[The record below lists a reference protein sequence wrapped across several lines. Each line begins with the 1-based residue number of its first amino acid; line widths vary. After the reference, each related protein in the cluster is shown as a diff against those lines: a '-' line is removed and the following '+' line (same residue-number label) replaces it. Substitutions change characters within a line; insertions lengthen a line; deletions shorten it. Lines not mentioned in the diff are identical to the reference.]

1 MENNRRKRRA
11 PAIVNKV
18 FLWIFLLLTLL
29 PVYVMIV
36 NSFKTQN
43 QLLDGVLF
51 FSFPL
56 YFQNYADA
64 FNRMLPYI
72 WNSITV
78 TVCSTAGV
86 TFLAAL
92 TGYAFGLFEFRVKK
106 LLLSLIIVN
115 MMIPSILTMVPS
127 YLIVI
132 KLGLFDTQLALFFPY
147 LATGSIMGIYLVRG
161 FVEQLPKA
169 VFEAAKMDG
178 INEFQSFLYIAMP
191 LIRTILTTVSILA
204 LLNFWNDIVWPMLVI
219 DRDALKTIPL
229 GLLAFNQQQGA
240 NKGALFAGY
249 ILASLPLLVYF
260 LLNMRNFMDSLSE
273 GAIK

>member
-92 TGYAFGLFEFRVKK
+92 TGYAFGHFEFRGKK
-106 LLLSLIIVN
+106 LLFSLIIVN
-115 MMIPSILTMVPS
+115 MMIPSILTIVPR

-132 KLGLFDTQLALFFPY
+132 NLGL
-147 LATGSIMGIYLVRG
+147 
-161 FVEQLPKA
+161 
-169 VFEAAKMDG
+169 
-178 INEFQSFLYIAMP
+178 
-191 LIRTILTTVSILA
+191 
-204 LLNFWNDIVWPMLVI
+204 
-219 DRDALKTIPL
+219 
-229 GLLAFNQQQGA
+229 
-240 NKGALFAGY
+240 
-249 ILASLPLLVYF
+249 
-260 LLNMRNFMDSLSE
+260 
-273 GAIK
+273 